1 MNFHY
6 ISEQT
11 RSAVRSVIIGQIGVG
26 NWGRALLRNFSSLEE
41 VRLKKIC
48 DLNPAMLQKVRS
60 DYPQSELTT
69 KDEEIFKDDEI
80 EAVVIASPS
89 TEHAR
94 LAGLALNAG
103 KHVFVEKPMAL
114 TACNA
119 EEIIKQATQQNKLVM
134 VGHLL
139 RYHPAYQKVIEII
152 ESGEL
157 GEVYYMYSTRVNLG
171 VYRETENA
179 LLSLAPHD
187 ITTAFM
193 YFGDEAVSVSAHGN
207 SYLKPGIQDVVFVEI
222 EFENNRMAHLHV
234 SWLDPH
240 KIRKTTI
247 VGSKKMVV
255 IDDMEPS
262 EKVKI
267 YDKGF
272 MVQKEY
278 ASYGEALAIRGGS
291 VVSPYIKMVEPLKLE
306 CEHFIDCIRN
316 GTPPL
321 TDAADGLRVV
331 RVLEAAQRSLKE
343 SGRRISLDATT

>member
-1 MNFHY
+1 MM
-6 ISEQT
+6 
-11 RSAVRSVIIGQIGVG
+11 RPVIIAQIGVG
-26 NWGRALLRNFSSLEE
+26 NWGRALLRNFSSLER
-41 VRLKKIC
+41 VRVKTVC
-48 DLNPAMLQKVRS
+48 DANSGILEKVRS
-60 DYPQSELTT
+60 EHPQSTLTT
-69 KDEEIFKDDEI
+69 NHEDILKDEQI
-80 EAVVIASPS
+80 EAVVIATPSP
-89 TEHAR
+89 EHAR
-94 LAGLALNAG
+94 LVNLTLNAG
-103 KHVFVEKPMAL
+103 KHVFVEKPMAM
-114 TACNA
+114 TTSDA
-119 EEIIKQATQQNKLVM
+119 EQIVKLASQRKKIVM

-139 RYHPAYQKVIEII
+139 RYHPAYQKVVEII

-193 YFGDEAVSVSAHGN
+193 YLGDKALAVSARGN
-207 SYLKPGIQDVVFVEI
+207 SYLKLGIEDVVFADI

-240 KIRKTTI
+240 KMRKATI
-247 VGSKKMVV
+247 VGSKKMAV

-272 MVQKEY
+272 TAPKEY

-306 CEHFIDCIRN
+306 CQHFVDCIRN
-316 GTPPL
+316 GKVPL
-321 TDAADGLRVV
+321 TDGADGLRVV
-331 RVLEAAQRSLKE
+331 EVLEAAQRSLKE
-343 SGRRISLDATT
+343 FGRRISLNAID